1 MLVIG
6 GSIIDRRVPPHRQN
20 RYFLDLRLTPSCPPF
35 EYNKPQNL
43 RHFIRRVRETIK
55 AAEEC
60 VTFLWLRNFQVT
72 LSYTDDVVR
81 KEVQIVYRH
90 SSISAVFISVI
101 FNLQQFIILSYIP
114 PLYYYYP
121 AFASTV
127 SFLKLHINSVN
138 RGMPV

>member
-1 MLVIG
+1 MH
-6 GSIIDRRVPPHRQN
+6 HRLN
-20 RYFLDLRLTPSCPPF
+20 RYFLDLPVTPSCPPF

-90 SSISAVFISVI
+90 SLISAVLISAVF
-101 FNLQQFIILSYIP
+101 NLLRFIILPYFP
-114 PLYYYYP
+114 PL
-121 AFASTV
+121 
-127 SFLKLHINSVN
+127 
-138 RGMPV
+138 